1 MGSNF
6 NLNNN
11 KLINVNKAS
20 LNSDA
25 VNLEQLNETNSVVA
39 TTVSKS
45 YLKKDGTT
53 LLTGNLNLNGHK
65 ITNLQKGTQ
74 ESDSINLK
82 QLNKSHIKSHTNRES
97 VFEYVMKLR
106 SEFSVEFG
114 INSVN
119 LVNNFE
125 DMPH

>member
-6 NLNNN
+6 NLNND
-11 KLINVNKAS
+11 KLINVNNAS

-25 VNLEQLNETNSVVA
+25 VNLEQLNETNSAVA

-45 YLKKDGTT
+45 YLKKDGTV

-82 QLNKSHIKSHTNRES
+82 QLNESHIKSHTNRES
-97 VFEYVMKLR
+97 VFEYVMKLS
-106 SEFSVEFG
+106 SEFSVEF
-114 INSVN
+114 
-119 LVNNFE
+119 E
-125 DMPH
+125 